1 MKGVSVMTF
10 LKKSVS
16 ILLTLAMIFSLGVCA
31 FAVETGD
38 NDVDFGN
45 LGSLLYGDVDDNDI
59 VNIFDL
65 IALAKASV
73 SGDYSSCNTDKAD
86 VDQNTKV
93 DIFDLI
99 ALAKSIVAQ

>member
-1 MKGVSVMTF
+1 MTF

-59 VNIFDL
+59 VDIL
-65 IALAKASV
+65 IERYRKRFRFIERVVGNRFVNPVNASF
-73 SGDYSSCNTDKAD
+73 TH
-86 VDQNTKV
+86 
-93 DIFDLI
+93 
-99 ALAKSIVAQ
+99 